1 MNDLCWYLGVVS
13 RTQRELWQYPLLD
26 IIHPIT
32 KFGTYWY
39 NVINISKFLVPL
51 SKGSSRNQNQWN
63 RETSFNNCIRF
74 VPQVSLQ
81 FLLVLWDLSC
91 SIPAVQE
98 VQYLCF
104 PHLLQAFHQ
113 SKSSKLARCKV
124 KWLNV
129 RMDYFLSYC
138 WQYLFRRFASISNN
152 KHTVRTANSASNIL
166 HHHTVQLMHLLFNNT
181 RSVIKYNLQT
191 KW

>member
-1 MNDLCWYLGVVS
+1 MNDLCWYLAVVS

-32 KFGTYWY
+32 KFSTYWY
-39 NVINISKFLVPL
+39 NIINISKFLVPL

-63 RETSFNNCIRF
+63 RETPFNNCIRF

-98 VQYLCF
+98 VQHLCF

-124 KWLNV
+124 KRLNV
-129 RMDYFLSYC
+129 RMDLYFLSYC
-138 WQYLFRRFASISNN
+138 WQYLTFSGALQASATTSTQSALPIALLTFFIIILSSLCISFLI
-152 KHTVRTANSASNIL
+152 TPGVS
-166 HHHTVQLMHLLFNNT
+166 
-181 RSVIKYNLQT
+181 
-191 KW
+191 